1 MNPNCKNWY
10 KDIKLLR
17 HLLGEYKAEY
27 AIAVETADFE
37 KCKVYMGQLKQ
48 LIKNLQNETDLKRL
62 FLHRIR
68 NVADENLRFELA
80 MLVSQR
86 YFDDAKKVAKR
97 LAPSA
102 SIPSHRQ
109 IIRMLYRLT
118 DQELLALGR
127 LKQPRLLIVPPG
139 NLKSFIESAE
149 VSDDY
154 NLDDSAIPIDY
165 KPSLPSDR
173 TTVCI
178 METEPNPDETPGQI
192 PILQKNAQQYD
203 ICREHLS
210 DSGFRLPKDTEYM
223 AGALLS
229 IDQFINA
236 YKQIPGQIR
245 MENMIL
251 DYMNAKT
258 PTMTFLENNTEEDTI
273 PCADIKGVVD
283 ITSIANTAYQLRFLT
298 ESKTDNAAYLRAR
311 AVFELK

>member
-1 MNPNCKNWY
+1 MNPNCKKWY
-10 KDIKLLR
+10 KDIKRLR
-17 HLLGEYKAEY
+17 HLLGLYKAEY
-27 AIAVETADFE
+27 AVAVETADFE
-37 KCKVYMGQLKQ
+37 KCRAYMGQLKQ
-48 LIKNLQNETDLKRL
+48 LIKNIQNEADLRRL

-68 NVADENLRFELA
+68 KVDDDNLRFELG

-149 VSDDY
+149 VSDEY
-154 NLDDSAIPIDY
+154 NLGNPAIPIDY

-178 METEPNPDETPGQI
+178 METEPNPDKSPGQV
-192 PILQKNAQQYD
+192 PIIQKSDRQYD
-203 ICREHLS
+203 ICRKHLS

-236 YKQIPGQIR
+236 YKQIPGQVR
-245 MENMIL
+245 MDYMIL
-251 DYMNAKT
+251 DYSAAKT
-258 PTMTFLENNTEEDTI
+258 PTMTFLENGTEEGTI
-273 PCADIKGVVD
+273 SCADIKGVVD
-283 ITSIANTAYQLRFLT
+283 ITSAANTGYQLRFIT
-298 ESKTDNAAYLRAR
+298 VSKTDNAAYLRAR